1 MKIITA
7 CGVVVLLSVPGVVRA
22 QEANSVYI
30 DQIGDVSK
38 VTIIQ
43 EGNRNR
49 VGESA
54 TVRAILG
61 GARGAATITQRGNE
75 NAVSRFVTV
84 EDGGNVLNLLQQGD
98 RNSYSYGRTV
108 GANNTISLNQ
118 IGSGNDA
125 VTWIGGEANLLTI
138 LQEGRDNTASLA
150 AAGSENRLTAASK
163 GDRNKVEM
171 TAAGSRNVLSVTQ
184 QGSGHAVVVNQT
196 GSGAALSITQR

>member
-7 CGVVVLLSVPGVVRA
+7 CGVVVLLSVSGVVRA

-43 EGNRNR
+43 EGSRNR

>member
-43 EGNRNR
+43 EGSRNR

-61 GARGAATITQRGNE
+61 GARGPATITQRGNE

-196 GSGAALSITQR
+196 GSGAALSIMQR

>member
-43 EGNRNR
+43 EGSRNR

-196 GSGAALSITQR
+196 GSGAALSIMQR